1 MDRDLRAYVVSS
13 DSAKRVRDAITTA
26 LDAEGFHVF
35 DPQRSLA
42 AGSKWSEILGDELR
56 RADLVVADLDE
67 SEWGR
72 YELGLAHGMRKPTI
86 LLIDQDAHDRIPP
99 QFAGLSAIV
108 YQSSDLDRL
117 RTEVSRAARWFVG
130 RERPAS

>member
-1 MDRDLRAYVVSS
+1 MNRALRAYVVSS
-13 DSAKRVRDAITTA
+13 GSAHQVRDTINAA
-26 LDAEGFHVF
+26 LDAEGFRVV

-42 AGSKWSEILGDELR
+42 AGSQWTELLGDELR

-86 LLIDQDAHDRIPP
+86 LLIDQDLHDRIPP
-99 QFAGLSAIV
+99 QLTGLSAIV
-108 YQSSDLDRL
+108 YRSSDLGHL
-117 RTEVSRAARWFVG
+117 RTEVKRAARRFIE
-130 RERPAS
+130 RERSTP